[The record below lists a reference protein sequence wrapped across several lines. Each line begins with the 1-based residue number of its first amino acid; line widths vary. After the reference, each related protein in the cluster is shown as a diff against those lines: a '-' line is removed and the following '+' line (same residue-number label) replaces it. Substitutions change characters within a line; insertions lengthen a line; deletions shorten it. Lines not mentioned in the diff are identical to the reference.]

1 MRLQPVSSVSLQRT
15 APRLASIAGILVSV
29 VLALAILRLPAPLN
43 VLVVPGALLGTLLLV
58 VPALAPILLIASV
71 PVQDVGAVPLGVQT
85 LTATK
90 TAVGATAIILPLVL
104 LARRQS
110 LRLPALAVAIVLYI
124 LTQVISLHAARELLP
139 GFAEIYRW
147 TVMLLALLTV
157 IHFVRGRAA
166 IAWLSV
172 IVAAGA
178 IGEAALGTVQAV
190 LGRAPESFA
199 VGGGLFRAYGTFGKP
214 NPYAGYLEMTGL
226 WLLPLAVWA
235 LHETWI
241 AGAAWRVARREGF
254 AASRELRRDFLVK
267 LSFFAWLSLACAS
280 SFLGI
285 GLSFSRGAW
294 LGAAAAL
301 VVLLLTASRRVQI
314 AGLGLALVGSLFLLA
329 GGETLL
335 PDAVRERA
343 IQLTAQIRLF
353 DVRDVQL
360 TDETFAAI
368 ERMTHWQAGL
378 AMVRDSPWIG
388 IGVGNFNIRFPE
400 FSPHPAFR
408 ISQGHAHNYY
418 IHAAAET
425 GLLGLAAY
433 LLVLLLALA
442 AALRAT
448 RQGRSA
454 LDRALGLGA
463 LAATTAVMVHNVVEN
478 LHVLNLSVQLAAVW
492 GLAVVAEVG
501 RPGAGTD
508 SRAARGEGQRGHP
521 S

>member
-15 APRLASIAGILVSV
+15 APRLASLAGILVSV

-43 VLVVPGALLGTLLLV
+43 LLVVPGALLGTLLLV
-58 VPALAPILLIASV
+58 APALAPILLIASV
-71 PVQDVGAVPLGVQT
+71 PVQDVGAVSLGVQT

-90 TAVGATAIILPLVL
+90 AAVAATAVMLPLVL
-104 LARRQS
+104 LARRQL
-110 LRLPALAVAIVLYI
+110 LRLPPLAVAIVLYI

-147 TVMLLALLTV
+147 TVMLLALLAV

-166 IAWLSV
+166 IVWLSV

-190 LGRAPESFA
+190 LGLAPESFA

-235 LHETWI
+235 LRETWI
-241 AGAAWRVARREGF
+241 AGSAWRVARREGF

-301 VVLLLTASRRVQI
+301 GVLLLSASRRVQI

-329 GGETLL
+329 GGGTLL

-378 AMVRDSPWIG
+378 AMVREYPWTG
-388 IGVGNFNIRFPE
+388 VGVGNFNIRFPE

-433 LLVLLLALA
+433 LLMLLLALA
-442 AALRAT
+442 AAIRAA
-448 RQGRSA
+448 RQGRSP

-478 LHVLNLSVQLAAVW
+478 LHVLNLSAQLAAVW
-492 GLAVVAEVG
+492 GLAIMAEVG
-501 RPGAGTD
+501 RPAVRAD
-508 SRAARGEGQRGHP
+508 SRAARGEGQRSCP